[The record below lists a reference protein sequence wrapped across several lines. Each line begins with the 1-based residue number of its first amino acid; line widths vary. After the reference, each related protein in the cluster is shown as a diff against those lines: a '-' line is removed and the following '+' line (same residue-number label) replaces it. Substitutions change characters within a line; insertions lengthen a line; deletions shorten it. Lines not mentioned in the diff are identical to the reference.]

1 MQKHIYVKQKGI
13 EEISREDLNSLAI
26 LTDLN
31 LDETSNLIGKV
42 HTTNLFIK
50 TKEVLEQKFPQF
62 KIDYDTLT
70 IIDTNRKDSPIL
82 QNSDKALMEIIS
94 KKNWSTNN
102 FFMTTEEAAS
112 IKGRLSGVFTAAI
125 DIVDFSAFKYFTG
138 ITEIYGN
145 VFQNCKK
152 LETIILPPNAKI
164 NSWGDS
170 ITFKDCVNLKNITLN
185 NVTTDYASV
194 FVGCTSLKRI
204 EFPEGTISISNF
216 HTIDRPGCFNQCTSL
231 ESIKIPSTLKYLG
244 NISQDNGSDS
254 YLSPAFSNTNLITIE
269 GWDTSNIE
277 IIGTACFCNNNSQ
290 TLKLNRLPSSVKQ
303 IGRRAFDN
311 QQNIAFTELPE
322 GLTHIGDKAFYN
334 TKCNFIKLPE
344 SVTTIFYNGK
354 LQSGGFPWANT
365 TGTQTYPLYNSYYIS
380 WSGYGEEA
388 LGSTALSNSFLDC
401 DNEGNV
407 TLKKLQKIGQSAFE
421 GNINLKTI
429 EGCGSTIGSYAFKGC
444 SSLINVK
451 GTTGSI
457 GTSIGIF
464 QNSGLT
470 EITDDIWNLFGTSIP
485 RNTFINSELKG
496 KIIIPEKITTI
507 ESANDFPFNGTKIK
521 ELVLP
526 SNLSILASGNA
537 PLNIP
542 RIRKINTNNITHI
555 AQDMFYNTPC
565 LKFLQFDKVS
575 NINSYQRYGNNCG
588 IKYIY
593 LNFNSVCPW
602 WGTSYFGIPNFTK
615 FCVPTGMKSKY
626 LEDNNWKNIPDRII
640 EVTSQEIE
648 QLKKEYY
655 GVDFF
660 GDKYYDTKRRILQT
674 SKFILEAEYFGGG
687 SGRIFGISTNSQGY
701 GGYWPRAEF
710 TNSFS
715 WLATYTGNISI
726 SSSIKHHIE
735 FNKDSITVNGNTILS
750 NRTDSYNYK
759 TTAYLGALNY
769 NNTAISKWQ
778 GTIYKFLWYEG
789 DTLVQA
795 WIGNENGG
803 FDIYADEDIEPQEND
818 TINSLEM
825 YAIRY
830 QQQ

>member
-1 MQKHIYVKQKGI
+1 MQKHIYVKQEGI
-13 EEISREDLNSLAI
+13 EEISRENLNSLAI

-31 LDETSNLIGKV
+31 LDETSDLKGKV

-82 QNSDKALMEIIS
+82 QNSDKVLMEIIS
-94 KKNWSTNN
+94 KKNWSTNT
-102 FFMTTEEAAS
+102 FFMTIEEAAS
-112 IKGRLSGVFTAAI
+112 IKGRLSGVFTSAI

-145 VFQNCKK
+145 VFQNCTK

-164 NSWGDS
+164 NSQGDS

-185 NVTTDYASV
+185 NVTTDYDSV
-194 FVGCTSLKRI
+194 FVGCTSLERI

-216 HTIDRPGCFNQCTSL
+216 HTINRPGCFNQCTSL
-231 ESIKIPSTLKYLG
+231 KSIKIPSTLKYLG
-244 NISQDNGSDS
+244 NISEDNGYDS
-254 YLSPAFSNTNLITIE
+254 YISPAFSNTNLITIE

-303 IGRRAFDN
+303 IGRRAFEN

-344 SVTTIFYNGK
+344 SVTTIFWNGK
-354 LQSGGFPWANT
+354 LQPGGFPWANT
-365 TGTQTYPLYNSYYIS
+365 TGTQTYPLYNSTIIS
-380 WSGYGEEA
+380 WGGYYTSSDSLTNTIINDTIINTDGIGNIK
-388 LGSTALSNSFLDC
+388 LKNS
-401 DNEGNV
+401 
-407 TLKKLQKIGQSAFE
+407 QKIGQSAFE

-429 EGCGSTIGSYAFKGC
+429 EGCGSTIESYAFKGC

-457 GTSIGIF
+457 GTSTYVF
-464 QNSGLT
+464 QNSGLK
-470 EITDDIWNLFGTSIP
+470 EITEDIWNLFGTSIP
-485 RNTFINSELKG
+485 RNTFLNSELKG

-507 ESANDFPFNGTKIK
+507 ESNSDFPFNGTKIK

-526 SNLSILASGNA
+526 SNLSILARGNA

-555 AQDMFYNTPC
+555 AQDMFQNTPC
-565 LKFLQFDKVS
+565 LKFLQFDKVP
-575 NINSYQRYGNNCG
+575 NISGYQRYGNNCG

-593 LNFNSVCPW
+593 LNFNSICPW
-602 WGTSYFGIPNFTK
+602 WGTNYFGVPNFTK
-615 FCVPTGMKSKY
+615 FCVPVGIKSKY

-648 QLKKEYY
+648 QLKKDYY

-674 SKFILEAEYFGGG
+674 SKFKMEAETWTG
-687 SGRIFGISTNSQGY
+687 SGNTFGYSTSS
-701 GGYWPRAEF
+701 
-710 TNSFS
+710 NSFGYFS
-715 WLATYTGNISI
+715 KMNLGSNVAWYAYTTQTGSA
-726 SSSIKHHIE
+726 SLYTKHFIE
-735 FNKDSITVNGNTILS
+735 FGDDHLKLNGVSIGQKNVTQTYPTKG
-750 NRTDSYNYK
+750 
-759 TTAYLGALNY
+759 TAYLGALNY
-769 NNTAISKWQ
+769 QDSPQTPWI
-778 GTIYKFLWYEG
+778 GTIYKFFWYEN
-789 DTLVQA
+789 DELVQA

-818 TINSLEM
+818 TINPLEM

-830 QQQ
+830 

>member
-1 MQKHIYVKQKGI
+1 MQKHIYVEQKGI

-26 LTDLN
+26 LTNLN
-31 LDETSNLIGKV
+31 LDETSDLKGTV
-42 HTTNLFIK
+42 HTKNFLETLK
-50 TKEVLEQKFPQF
+50 TKLISKFPDF
-62 KIDYDTLT
+62 HINIDEPI
-70 IIDTNRKDSPIL
+70 IIDKTRKDSIEQKDTDAVL
-82 QNSDKALMEIIS
+82 
-94 KKNWSTNN
+94 
-102 FFMTTEEAAS
+102 
-112 IKGRLSGVFTAAI
+112 I
-125 DIVDFSAFKYFTG
+125 DILYSQNLSQSNTYMTKVEAQNISNNQIGIRGRQKSIFQDNDNIINFEAFQYFTN
-138 ITEIYGN
+138 ITELNGYCDN
-145 VFQNCKK
+145 
-152 LETIILPPNAKI
+152 NAQKVGI
-164 NSWGDS
+164 
-170 ITFKDCVNLKNITLN
+170 FKECNNLK
-185 NVTTDYASV
+185 
-194 FVGCTSLKRI
+194 KI
-204 EFPEGTISISNF
+204 ELPET
-216 HTIDRPGCFNQCTSL
+216 
-231 ESIKIPSTLKYLG
+231 
-244 NISQDNGSDS
+244 
-254 YLSPAFSNTNLITIE
+254 LITIY
-269 GWDTSNIE
+269 T
-277 IIGTACFCNNNSQ
+277 T
-290 TLKLNRLPSSVKQ
+290 
-303 IGRRAFDN
+303 AFDN
-311 QQNIAFTELPE
+311 CRSLQKIDLKNVINIEDGGNWQNVGESGSFYGCISLQEVIWPNVTKIGTYAFKNCSKLALDTLPSNLKTL
-322 GLTHIGDKAFYN
+322 GNGAFSG
-334 TKCNFIKLPE
+334 TLCNFKNLPE
-344 SVTTIFYNGK
+344 SVTTIN
-354 LQSGGFPWANT
+354 GFPWVNT
-365 TGTQTYPLYNSYYIS
+365 TGTQTYPLYNSTIVSWGGYYTSSNNLTNTIINNTLINTD
-380 WSGYGEEA
+380 G
-388 LGSTALSNSFLDC
+388 LGNII
-401 DNEGNV
+401 
-407 TLKKLQKIGQSAFE
+407 LKKSQKIGQSAFE
-421 GNINLKTI
+421 DNINLKTI
-429 EGCGSTIGSYAFKGC
+429 EGCGPIIESYAFKGC

-451 GTTGSI
+451 GTTSSI
-457 GTSIGIF
+457 GNSTNVF
-464 QNSGLT
+464 QNSGLI

-485 RNTFINSELKG
+485 RNTFINSKLKG

-507 ESANDFPFNGTKIK
+507 ESNSDFPFNGTKIK

-542 RIRKINTNNITHI
+542 RIRKINTNNIIHI

-565 LKFLQFDKVS
+565 LKFLQFDKVP
-575 NINSYQRYGNNCG
+575 NISGYQRYGNNCG

-602 WGTSYFGIPNFTK
+602 WGTSYFGIPTFTK
-615 FCVPTGMKSKY
+615 FCVPVGMKSKY

-648 QLKKEYY
+648 QLKKDYY

-715 WLATYTGNISI
+715 WFATYTGNISI
-726 SSSIKHHIE
+726 SSYTKHHIE
-735 FNKDSITVNGNTILS
+735 FSKDSITVNGNTILS
-750 NRTDSYNYK
+750 NRIDSYNYE

>member
-1 MQKHIYVKQKGI
+1 MQKHIYVKQEGI
-13 EEISREDLNSLAI
+13 EEIPREDLNSLAI

-94 KKNWSTNN
+94 KKNWSTNT
-102 FFMTTEEAAS
+102 FFMTIEEAAS
-112 IKGRLSGVFTAAI
+112 IKGRLSGVFTSAI

-145 VFQNCKK
+145 VFQNCEK

-164 NSWGDS
+164 NSCGDS

-185 NVTTDYASV
+185 NVTTDYDSV
-194 FVGCTSLKRI
+194 FVGCTSLERI

-216 HTIDRPGCFNQCTSL
+216 HTINRPGCFNWCTSL
-231 ESIKIPSTLKYLG
+231 KSIKIPSTLKYLG
-244 NISQDNGSDS
+244 NISQDNGYDS
-254 YLSPAFSNTNLITIE
+254 YISSVFANTNLITIE

-277 IIGTACFCNNNSQ
+277 IIGTACFCKNNSQ

-303 IGRRAFDN
+303 IGRRAFEN

-334 TKCNFIKLPE
+334 TKCNFTKLPE

-354 LQSGGFPWANT
+354 LQPGGFPWANT
-365 TGTQTYPLYNSYYIS
+365 TGTQIHPLYNSYVLS
-380 WSGYGEEA
+380 WSGYDDEA
-388 LGSTALSNSFLDC
+388 LGGKAINDGKIVSTTD
-401 DNEGNV
+401 GV
-407 TLKKLQKIGQSAFE
+407 ITLKGQTICQQAFY
-421 GNINLKTI
+421 GNTKVKKVLGTGNIDTYTSVFQNCINLK
-429 EGCGSTIGSYAFKGC
+429 E
-444 SSLINVK
+444 INW
-451 GTTGSI
+451 
-457 GTSIGIF
+457 
-464 QNSGLT
+464 
-470 EITDDIWNLFGTSIP
+470 DLFGTSIP
-485 RNTFINSELKG
+485 SNTFTGCTKLDTVVIPTKITSIGNSALSSAK
-496 KIIIPEKITTI
+496 KIIAEGNLTLPIGHTGGQFGAARYIDFSKVTRIGGYIFQNCNRIHTLKLNSVTDLRNQGAGNVDGAVIT
-507 ESANDFPFNGTKIK
+507 GT
-521 ELVLP
+521 
-526 SNLSILASGNA
+526 
-537 PLNIP
+537 
-542 RIRKINTNNITHI
+542 
-555 AQDMFYNTPC
+555 YC
-565 LKFLQFDKVS
+565 LKFLEFNNINIFANVFFNTNTGLKAVYLNQDKVPTWT
-575 NINSYQRYGNNCG
+575 GNPT
-588 IKYIY
+588 IYSQSTQLRFYI
-593 LNFNSVCPW
+593 
-602 WGTSYFGIPNFTK
+602 
-615 FCVPTGMKSKY
+615 PTGKKSEY
-626 LEDNNWKNIPDRII
+626 IADSNWATIADRII
-640 EVTSQEIE
+640 EVTPEEIE
-648 QLKKEYY
+648 SIKKEYY

-715 WLATYTGNISI
+715 WFATYMGNISI
-726 SSSIKHHIE
+726 SSYTKHHIE

-750 NRTDSYNYK
+750 NRTDSYNYE

-769 NNTAISKWQ
+769 NNIAISKWQ

-789 DTLVQA
+789 DILVQA

-830 QQQ
+830 QQ